1 LPGIGKTSICKR
13 MGLFVSERGIFKDGL
28 IYISM
33 RGKKET
39 SNLIETLFQ
48 YFTRVNLELKKEE
61 QALKIDIDKMTE
73 KIFEILSNTDT
84 LIMIDNIEEVL
95 NRDE

>member
-1 LPGIGKTSICKR
+1 